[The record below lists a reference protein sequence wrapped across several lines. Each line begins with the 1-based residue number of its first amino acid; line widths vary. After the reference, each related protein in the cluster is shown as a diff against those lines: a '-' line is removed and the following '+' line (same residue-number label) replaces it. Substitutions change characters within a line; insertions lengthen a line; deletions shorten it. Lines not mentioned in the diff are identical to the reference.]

1 MDEGL
6 EGEPVGAFEFDGGG
20 VWKEYKESG
29 IGMRLERM
37 MKGNVESGAVDAFDG
52 SWGEGRSRIGRGNEN
67 IFIVR
72 DQIED

>member
-29 IGMRLERM
+29 
-37 MKGNVESGAVDAFDG
+37 AVDAFDG
-52 SWGEGRSRIGRGNEN
+52 SWGEERSRIRGRNEN
-67 IFIVR
+67 VFIVR